1 MSKHV
6 HVIGLGISTV
16 GVALD
21 KQSNIV
27 FRIKNSKVQLDVTK
41 KIKDQ
46 KYDPANDGEEETY
59 LVFPNLDQGLA
70 CLKAFFI
77 HLENVD
83 QMVEDIRVAAEKL
96 KNPE

>member
-27 FRIKNSKVQLDVTK
+27 FCIKNSKVRLDVTK

-46 KYDPANDGEEETY
+46 KYDPANDYKDVTY
-59 LVFPNLDQGLA
+59 LVFPNLEQGLA
-70 CLKAFFI
+70 CLKAFFM
-77 HLENVD
+77 HLESVD
-83 QMVEDIRVAAEKL
+83 QMIDDIRVVAEKL